1 MAVVGTPQAPVTAY
15 PIVVLA
21 GPTGPS
27 GGPTGSTGPTGITGA
42 GAFTG
47 PTGRTGPTGS
57 SFTGPTG
64 LAATGVTGPTG
75 RTGPP
80 GSSITGPTGAE
91 ANLTGPTGFTGA
103 DGAAMTIRGASG
115 GYTGP
120 TGGVTGTSEL
130 MAGLA
135 TLSSVWSTIT
145 PIRTGKLL
153 IIASCIVNNPTSGV
167 GVTIRGRYGVLG
179 SAPAAGSAVAGAQFG
194 TTQRTLQSGTTQ
206 FATAI
211 VHTRLEGLTLSASY
225 WFDFSIQDAAS
236 GNATIQDAQLTIIE
250 V

>member
-1 MAVVGTPQAPVTAY
+1 MTVVGTPQAPVTAY

-47 PTGRTGPTGS
+47 PTGATGATGPS
-57 SFTGPTG
+57 VTGPTG
-64 LAATGVTGPTG
+64 LAATGVTGATG

-80 GSSITGPTGAE
+80 GSSITGPTGAA
-91 ANLTGPTGFTGA
+91 ANLTGPTGPTGV
-103 DGAAMTIRGASG
+103 DGPVMTIRGTSG
-115 GYTGP
+115 GITGP

-135 TLSSVWSTIT
+135 QLSSVWFTFA
-145 PIRTGKLL
+145 PIRTGVALV
-153 IIASCIVNNPTSGV
+153 IISGIVNNPTSGV
-167 GVTIRGRYGVLG
+167 GVTLRGRYGVG
-179 SAPAAGSAVAGAQFG
+179 SAPAAGAAAAGNQFG
-194 TTQRTLQSGTTQ
+194 RTQRTLQSGTTQ
-206 FATAI
+206 FDTFVI
-211 VHTRLEGLTLSASY
+211 HTRLEGLTLFANY
-225 WFDFSIQDAAS
+225 WFDISIQNASS
-236 GNATIQDAQLTIIE
+236 GNATIQDLQMSIIE